1 MSSIKKIRTIDKAP
15 VFNKPLNKLRVCA
28 YVRVSTNQT
37 EQQESFS
44 AQVQHYTSYI
54 NSNPE
59 WIFSGI
65 YSDQGISGKNAAKRP
80 EFMRMVQDAENRKFD
95 MIVTKSISRFARNT
109 ADCLE
114 TVRKL
119 KLLGI
124 AVQFEKEQINTLTA
138 ESELMLSILSSV
150 AEEEL
155 ASISQNMHWSNQRR
169 FKKGKFSVNTK
180 RFLGYD
186 KNHDG
191 NLVINDEQAAIVRRI
206 FKDYLSGLGVSRIA
220 KGLEADRVKNISG
233 KIKWAESSIRDILKN
248 EKYCGDAH
256 LQKTITTGLY
266 NRKRNS
272 GEAPMYY
279 VKDSHP
285 VIISREDF
293 EKVQELMTERA
304 KSKGNIQG
312 NREKYTNRYTLTG
325 TIVCGHCGNTFKR
338 HIDNCGT
345 VAESV
350 CWICNTYIIGRKNSC
365 GVGRIKEETIKG
377 LFVRVFN
384 RLCTDRAKLL
394 GDYKAKLERE
404 KLTELDNERI
414 AKLDEEIEKLI
425 KQERALFLIEAKG
438 YADHNLVKS
447 EHEELVKT
455 LTQIQTERSDRI
467 AEINKRDNRMARTL
481 ELEAVLE
488 AQGGNLTEFSDDLY
502 RNMVEKIVVKE
513 RTKLIFHLKNG
524 LAFEETYALKR
535 GHDIF

>member
-1 MSSIKKIRTIDKAP
+1 M
-15 VFNKPLNKLRVCA
+15 
-28 YVRVSTNQT
+28 RVSTNQA

-54 NSNPE
+54 NNNPE
-59 WIFSGI
+59 WTFAGI

-80 EFMRMVQDAENRKFD
+80 EFMRMVQDAENKKFD
-95 MIVTKSISRFARNT
+95 LIITKSISRFARNVQ
-109 ADCLE
+109 DCLE

-119 KLLGI
+119 KLLGT
-124 AVQFEKEQINTLTA
+124 AVRFEKEAIDTLTT
-138 ESELMLSILSSV
+138 ESELLLSILSSV

-186 KNHDG
+186 KDREG
-191 NLVINDEQAAIVRRI
+191 DLIINEDQAAIVRRI
-206 FKDYLSGLGVSRIA
+206 FKNYLSGLGASRIA
-220 KGLEADRVKNISG
+220 KGLEADEINNISG
-233 KIKWAESSIRDILKN
+233 RVKWAESSIRDILKN
-248 EKYCGDAH
+248 EKYAGDAR
-256 LQKTITTGLY
+256 LQKTITTALY

-285 VIISREDF
+285 AIISREDF
-293 EKVQELMTERA
+293 EKVQELMKARA
-304 KSKGNIQG
+304 KSKGNIEG
-312 NREKYTNRYTLTG
+312 NREKYTNRYAITG
-325 TIVCGHCGNTFKR
+325 TIVCGHCGNKFKR

-350 CWICNTYIIGRKNSC
+350 CWICNTYGKNSC
-365 GVGRIKEETIKG
+365 GVGRIKEETFKG

-384 RLCTDRAKLL
+384 RIYDDRAKLL
-394 GDYKAKLERE
+394 GDYKARLEKE

-414 AKLDEEIEKLI
+414 AKLDEKIETLI
-425 KQERALFLIEAKG
+425 RQERALFLIEEKG

-447 EHEELVKT
+447 EHEKLVKT
-455 LTQIQTERSDRI
+455 LTQLQAERSDWM
-467 AEINKRDNRMARTL
+467 AEIKKRDTRLERTL
-481 ELEAVLE
+481 EIEAILE
-488 AQGGNLTEFSDDLY
+488 AQGGNLTEFNDDLY
-502 RNMVEKIVVKE
+502 SKLVEKIVVKE
-513 RTKLIFHLKNG
+513 RTKLIFQLRNG
-524 LAFEETYALKR
+524 LAFEETYTLKR

>member
-1 MSSIKKIRTIDKAP
+1 MKKIRTIEKAP
-15 VFNKPLNKLRVCA
+15 IFNKPLQKLRVCA
-28 YVRVSTNQT
+28 YVRVSTNQA
-37 EQQESFS
+37 EQQESFF

-59 WIFSGI
+59 WSFTGI

-80 EFMRMVQDAENRKFD
+80 EFMRMVQDAENKKFD
-95 MIVTKSISRFARNT
+95 LIITKSISRFARNT
-109 ADCLE
+109 TDCLE

-124 AVQFEKEQINTLTA
+124 AVHFEKEAINTLTA

-169 FKKGKFSVNTK
+169 FKKGKFSVTTK

-186 KNHDG
+186 KHKNG
-191 NLVINDEQAAIVRRI
+191 QLVINEEQAAIVRRI
-206 FKDYLSGLGVSRIA
+206 FKDYLSGLGAFRIA
-220 KGLEADRVKNISG
+220 RGLEADEIINISG
-233 KIKWAESSIRDILKN
+233 NVKWAESSILDILKN
-248 EKYCGDAH
+248 EKYCGDAR
-256 LQKTITTGLY
+256 LQKTITTALY
-266 NRKRNS
+266 NRKRNY

-285 VIISREDF
+285 AIISRDDF
-293 EKVQELMTERA
+293 EKVQELMGARA
-304 KSKGNIQG
+304 KAKGNKEG
-312 NREKYTNRYTLTG
+312 DREKYTNRYALTG
-325 TIVCGHCGNTFKR
+325 TIVCGNCGNTFKR

-377 LFVRVFN
+377 LFVKVFN
-384 RLCTDRAKLL
+384 QLYSNQAKLL
-394 GDYKAKLERE
+394 GDYKARLEME

-425 KQERALFLIEAKG
+425 KQERALFLIEEKG
-438 YADHNLVKS
+438 YADHNVVKT

-455 LTQIQTERSDRI
+455 LTQLQTERSDRM
-467 AEINKRDNRMARTL
+467 AEINKRDNRMVRTL

-524 LAFEETYALKR
+524 LVFEETYALKR